1 MKRGVG
7 SLGILTLLL
16 LLPGCRRPA
25 ATALDEVSVSG
36 TLGRR
41 ANAPAP
47 ALAKDAERDQG
58 VVAGKLVT
66 AETSPEQI
74 LPSRTT
80 DSLTTSM
87 VIRTGQAEIEV
98 DSLEIAIGRVEAL
111 ARGAGGFIANSSI
124 ASGENQRRSAT
135 LQIKVP
141 SSRYEQAMS
150 GLDGIGKLLSA
161 TTQAQD
167 VGEEYVDVNARM
179 ANARRL
185 EERLVTLLATR
196 TGKLQDVLSVEREL
210 ARVREE
216 IERYEGRLRYLRAN
230 VAVSTLAVTIS
241 EPMPVVGEPGSNVVG
256 DAFKQA
262 WRNFVAFVAALIQ
275 SLGVLVP
282 VVVIFGSAV
291 LGWKRWG
298 PKAKVVAPQA

>member
-7 SLGILTLLL
+7 SLGILTLFL
-16 LLPGCRRPA
+16 LLPGCQRATP
-25 ATALDEVSVSG
+25 TALDEVSVAG

-47 ALAKDAERDQG
+47 AVEPARDKGVAAE
-58 VVAGKLVT
+58 
-66 AETSPEQI
+66 SPGSGEQA
-74 LPSRTT
+74 LPARLT
-80 DSLTTSM
+80 DSVVPSM

-98 DSLEIAIGRVEAL
+98 DSLEAAIGQVEAL
-111 ARGAGGFIANSSI
+111 ARRVGGFIANRSI
-124 ASGENQRRSAT
+124 ASGESQRRSAT

-141 SSRYEQAMS
+141 AARYDQAMS
-150 GLDGIGKLLSA
+150 GLNGIGKLISA
-161 TTQAQD
+161 TTDAQD

-196 TGKLQDVLSVEREL
+196 TGKLQDVLAVEREL

-216 IERYEGRLRYLRAN
+216 IERYEGRLRYLRSN
-230 VAVSTLAVTIS
+230 VAVSTLAVTVS
-241 EPMPVVGEPGSNVVG
+241 EPAPVVGEPGSNVVVE
-256 DAFKQA
+256 AFKQA
-262 WRNFVAFVAALIQ
+262 WRNFVAFIAALIQ
-275 SLGVLVP
+275 SLGVLIP
-282 VVVIFGSAV
+282 VVVIFGSAW

-298 PKAKVVAPQA
+298 AKPKVAAPLI

>member
-7 SLGILTLLL
+7 SLGILSLFLLL
-16 LLPGCRRPA
+16 LGCHRA
-25 ATALDEVSVSG
+25 APIAMDEVSSAV
-36 TLGRR
+36 TQGRR
-41 ANAPAP
+41 AKVLSSPAEREQGIVAAPAP
-47 ALAKDAERDQG
+47 PVSESQALP
-58 VVAGKLVT
+58 T
-66 AETSPEQI
+66 
-74 LPSRTT
+74 RTT

-87 VIRTGQAEIEV
+87 IIRTGQAEIEV

-111 ARGAGGFIANSSI
+111 ARRVGGFIANSSI
-124 ASGENQRRSAT
+124 ASGESQRRSAT

-161 TTQAQD
+161 TTEAQD

-185 EERLVTLLATR
+185 EERLVILLATR

-230 VAVSTLAVTIS
+230 VAVSTLAVTVS
-241 EPMPVVGEPGSNVVG
+241 EPMPVVGEPGTNVVG

-298 PKAKVVAPQA
+298 RRPAVVAVPPVQ